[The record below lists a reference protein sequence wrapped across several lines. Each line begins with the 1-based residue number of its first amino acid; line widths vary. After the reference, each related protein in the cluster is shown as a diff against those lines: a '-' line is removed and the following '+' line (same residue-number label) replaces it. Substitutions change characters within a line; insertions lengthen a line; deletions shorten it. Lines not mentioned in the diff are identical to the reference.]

1 MSPLIPYSLQKI
13 WNHPAHHSLSG
24 LTSLTRPLQHSSA
37 WAAYQLQKQ
46 MKLFPAEGR
55 IIAWVDDLKVQL
67 LSSSQ
72 QSQACL
78 YYGLSDWPSM
88 QFLRRYLRLGD
99 LCADIGANVGTYT
112 LLLAQRVGARNV
124 HAFEC
129 LPNNIAKLQTNLRLN
144 SFQEVTVHNI
154 ALADCNGTVSL
165 NYNDGDSTASISP
178 SNKTQNSTNPLIPA
192 KRFDSFAWSDR
203 FSYIK
208 IDVEGAEQLV
218 LAGSE
223 KLLESQPPMVWS
235 FEYLDTQQRLG
246 SGKAELLAAFARWN
260 YHCYLYRPEENC
272 LIPFLLDT
280 SGVYPTRQDDNVLAI
295 HSTAF
300 NTVAQRLCGL
310 T

>member
-13 WNHPAHHSLSG
+13 WNHPAHRSLSG
-24 LTSLTRPLQHSSA
+24 LPALIAPLSRSCA
-37 WAAYQLQKQ
+37 WGGYQLQKQ
-46 MKLFPAEGR
+46 LKLFPAEGR
-55 IIAWVDDLKVQL
+55 IIPWVDDLKVQL

-72 QSQACL
+72 QSQTCL
-78 YYGLSDWPSM
+78 YYGLGDWPSM

-112 LLLAQRVGARNV
+112 LLLAQRSGARNV

-129 LPNNIAKLQTNLRLN
+129 LPSNIAKLQTNLRLN

-178 SNKTQNSTNPLIPA
+178 SSETQTSLLIAA
-192 KRFDSFAWSDR
+192 KRFDSFVWSDR
-203 FSYIK
+203 FAYIK

-246 SGKAELLAAFARWN
+246 SSKAELLEAFARWN
-260 YHCYLYRPEENC
+260 YHFYLYRPEENR
-272 LIPFLLDT
+272 LIPFLPDT